1 MQIEWQTF
9 LGYYYLVQ
17 GKPGGMN
24 KADTALKAGIHHS
37 AEKSNASY
45 LKQYYANLYNLWVQ
59 EQDEAVKA
67 EYKKRLVAEYFK
79 LVLVPD
85 RKSTRLNSSH
95 VRISYAVFC
104 LKKKIKNI

>member
-1 MQIEWQTF
+1 
-9 LGYYYLVQ
+9 
-17 GKPGGMN
+17 MN

-37 AEKSNASY
+37 TEKSNASY

-79 LVLVPD
+79 LSEYVNKGGMDAETLTFLSDVINNVITRSEERRVGKECRSRWAPD
-85 RKSTRLNSSH
+85 H
-95 VRISYAVFC
+95 
-104 LKKKIKNI
+104 